1 MEEMDTTMLLM
12 LSNLLH
18 LHNHLDPASS
28 LLSSSPSPSSPT
40 DPTLPSSV
48 APLLFFAIASILSY
62 ASSTLNHSNSSP
74 SPSPPPRPP
83 PRSSS
88 SFFLS
93 LSSER
98 IWSMDA
104 SARDA
109 KWRSQYGLSYPV
121 FATLLD
127 HLRPHLSLSHL
138 PVPTDHALSIALCR
152 LSRGVSSRA
161 LARSLSL
168 PPPLISRAT
177 HAVTRLLSTRLY
189 PDYVK
194 TPISHRLLQTIS
206 SFKDLT
212 SLPNCCGF
220 IASSPVR
227 LRLPPSS
234 DDEFDIL
241 LSPNRSFPS
250 ILLQVVSDHR
260 KIFWDAC
267 VKAPGSSDPASH
279 FRDSSLCERLSSKIL
294 RDSVITVHGHHVRPY
309 IVGDSS
315 YPLLPFLLTPF
326 GCGPSNTSSTTQAQ
340 EAFNAAT
347 SKGRAASVE
356 AAIALLK
363 GRWKILRNLNVGL
376 DHAAQTVVA
385 CVVLHNMCQIAGEPE
400 DDGKY
405 LWRDPPESL
414 QPARTVEKEQSLY
427 YAGESLRQALADDL
441 YERQQRLSA
450 GGAGSR

>member
-1 MEEMDTTMLLM
+1 MLLM

-18 LHNHLDPASS
+18 LHGHLDPMSS

-40 DPTLPSSV
+40 DPTLSSSG
-48 APLLFFAIASILSY
+48 APLLFFAIVSILSY
-62 ASSTLNHSNSSP
+62 VSSALTQPNSSP

-83 PRSSS
+83 PRPSSS
-88 SFFLS
+88 FLS
-93 LSSER
+93 LSSDR
-98 IWSMDA
+98 IWSMDP

-152 LSRGVSSRA
+152 LSRGISSRS

-168 PPPLISRAT
+168 PPSLISRAT

-194 TPISHRLLQTIS
+194 TPISHRLLQTVS

-227 LRLPPSS
+227 IRLLSSS
-234 DDEFDIL
+234 DDDVDFL

-267 VKAPGSSDPASH
+267 VRAPGSSNPASH
-279 FRDSSLCERLSSKIL
+279 FCDSSLYDRLSSAKIL
-294 RDSVITVHGHHVRPY
+294 RDSVISVRGHHVRPY
-309 IVGDSS
+309 IVGDAS

-326 GCGPSNTSSTTQAQ
+326 PSGSPNNATVTPAQ
-340 EAFNAAT
+340 EAFNAAI

-356 AAIALLK
+356 PAVALLK

-414 QPARTVEKEQSLY
+414 QPANPEGNEQSLY
-427 YAGESLRQALADDL
+427 YAGESLREALADDL
-441 YERQQRLSA
+441 NERQQRLA
-450 GGAGSR
+450 GAGAGSR

>member
-1 MEEMDTTMLLM
+1 MD
-12 LSNLLH
+12 
-18 LHNHLDPASS
+18 P
-28 LLSSSPSPSSPT
+28 
-40 DPTLPSSV
+40 
-48 APLLFFAIASILSY
+48 
-62 ASSTLNHSNSSP
+62 
-74 SPSPPPRPP
+74 
-83 PRSSS
+83 
-88 SFFLS
+88 
-93 LSSER
+93 
-98 IWSMDA
+98 

-138 PVPTDHALSIALCR
+138 PVPTDHALSIALCC

-161 LARSLSL
+161 LARFLSL
-168 PPPLISRAT
+168 PPSLISRAT

-206 SFKDLT
+206 SFKDLI

-234 DDEFDIL
+234 DDEVDIL

-279 FRDSSLCERLSSKIL
+279 FRDSSLYERLSSSKIL
-294 RDSVITVHGHHVRPY
+294 RDSIITVHGHHVRPY

-326 GCGPSNTSSTTQAQ
+326 GGDPSNTYSITQAQ
-340 EAFNAAT
+340 EAFNAAI

-363 GRWKILRNLNVGL
+363 GRWKILRNLNAGL

-414 QPARTVEKEQSLY
+414 QLARSGENEQSLY
-427 YAGESLRQALADDL
+427 YAGESLRQALVDDL
-441 YERQQRLSA
+441 YERQSKLS
-450 GGAGSR
+450 GGAVSR